1 MLIKVGMRSDDE
13 VALQDFVV
21 TRYPALRR
29 SAFLMCGDW
38 GVASRVAQDTLA
50 HLVAD
55 GRRGNVTDPDAYAWA
70 ELMHDLVRRT
80 GPSRREHLFLAAP
93 DGDGAAPDGD
103 GAAPDGDGAAPD
115 GDDAGPDAV
124 LTLDAL
130 HRLAPRCRAVLI
142 LRHWD
147 GLSIEETADVLGLT
161 DERAEAYEAAGL
173 GAMDTL
179 AGAR

>member
-13 VALQDFVV
+13 AALQAFVIS
-21 TRYPALRR
+21 RYPGLRR

-38 GVASRVAQDTLA
+38 DLAAELTESTLA

-55 GRRGNVTDPDAYAWA
+55 SRRGNVADPDAYAWA
-70 ELMHDLVRRT
+70 ELMHVLIHQHAR
-80 GPSRREHLFLAAP
+80 RREHLFVAAP
-93 DGDGAAPDGD
+93 DSEGAD
-103 GAAPDGDGAAPD
+103 
-115 GDDAGPDAV
+115 PDAV

-130 HRLAPRCRAVLI
+130 HRLAPRCRAVLV

-161 DERAEAYEAAGL
+161 DERTEAYEAAGL

-179 AGAR
+179 AGVR

>member
-1 MLIKVGMRSDDE
+1 MLIKMSMRSDDE
-13 VALQDFVV
+13 VALHDFVV
-21 TRYPALRR
+21 TRYPGLRR

-38 GVASRVAQDTLA
+38 DMAARVAQDTLA
-50 HLVAD
+50 RLVAD
-55 GRRGNVTDPDAYAWA
+55 SRRGNVADSDAYARA
-70 ELMHDLVRRT
+70 ELMHHLIHRAGR
-80 GPSRREHLFLAAP
+80 GKREHLFVAAP
-93 DGDGAAPDGD
+93 KSDGDSDSV
-103 GAAPDGDGAAPD
+103 
-115 GDDAGPDAV
+115 GPDAV

-130 HRLAPRCRAVLI
+130 HRLAPRCRAVLV

-179 AGAR
+179 AGVR

>member
-1 MLIKVGMRSDDE
+1 MLIKVCMRTEDDAE
-13 VALQDFVV
+13 LQAFVIS
-21 TRYPALRR
+21 RYPGLRR

-38 GVASRVAQDTLA
+38 DLAAQVAQETLA

-55 GRRGNVTDPDAYAWA
+55 SRRGNVADPDAYAWA
-70 ELMHDLVRRT
+70 ELMHDLIHRT
-80 GPSRREHLFLAAP
+80 GHAKREHLFVAAP
-93 DGDGAAPDGD
+93 DGEGAE
-103 GAAPDGDGAAPD
+103 
-115 GDDAGPDAV
+115 PDAV

-130 HRLAPRCRAVLI
+130 HRLAPRCRAVLV

-179 AGAR
+179 AGVR